1 MQASNIDD
9 IEKLFRKQYEE
20 LCALSFSYIG
30 NMEKVED
37 IVQDVF
43 ITILLKDSEY
53 IFNLEAYI
61 KTAVKNASLNSLRRT
76 KKTAPLDENLFT
88 IPSSENSGLQDNE
101 IHEKLKLAI
110 ENLPTQ
116 CRKVFELCAV
126 NGEKYS
132 SAAASLNISVNTVKS
147 HIKKAYKTLRIEL
160 QNVYLSLLFFV
171 ILMIN

>member
-101 IHEKLKLAI
+101 IHEKLK
-110 ENLPTQ
+110 
-116 CRKVFELCAV
+116 
-126 NGEKYS
+126 
-132 SAAASLNISVNTVKS
+132 
-147 HIKKAYKTLRIEL
+147 
-160 QNVYLSLLFFV
+160 
-171 ILMIN
+171 